1 MRLLKIFCYNVGAFW
16 MNHKIRLAGESK
28 FWSRFEFRIA
38 FFALLV
44 RLPFVIYDGLYN
56 SDVPDEYHCPDY
68 DLWIDRADVIL
79 GGGVIYRD
87 TSYPV
92 RTPPLASYILLPPAI
107 FADGHIAAFELYF
120 SLFDVIA
127 AVLLYR
133 IFLRGVGVF
142 KGEVLAK
149 RCAIFYVFNPFVI
162 ASSTLRGQDESII
175 VVFFLLFI
183 YFLIQKQY
191 NKAALFLGLGGLIR
205 PTIGLLLP
213 LLIFAKG
220 TNKERLERLG
230 ITASVVI
237 VGVLPFFIL
246 AGSDAMD
253 MTGRLT
259 SIEGVGILYLLV
271 AHGYDIPLAP
281 FTALFIISYLAI
293 SYFVIIK
300 KIDPWPAALLIISVF
315 LLAFTKVHSSY
326 YLFALVFAAP
336 FVLNDKKLLV
346 ELSAIFPPAVT
357 FIDIA
362 KSSKHS
368 GEILYL
374 ASGIVAWLIVTVIIL
389 HLVLFTWKTSTIK
402 KNKA

>member
-1 MRLLKIFCYNVGAFW
+1 
-16 MNHKIRLAGESK
+16 MNHKIRLTGESK

-56 SDVPDEYHCPDY
+56 SDVPSEYHCPDY
-68 DLWIDRADVIL
+68 DLWIDRSDVIV

-107 FADGHIAAFELYF
+107 FADGHIVAFELYF

-127 AVLLYR
+127 AILLYR

-149 RCAIFYVFNPFVI
+149 RCAIFYAFNPFVI
-162 ASSTLRGQDESII
+162 ASSTLRGQDESIL

-183 YFLIQKQY
+183 HFLIQKQY

-213 LLIFAKG
+213 LLLFAKG
-220 TNKERLERLG
+220 TNKERLERFG
-230 ITASVVI
+230 ITASIVV

-259 SIEGVGILYLLV
+259 SIEGVGVLYLLV

-281 FTALFIISYLAI
+281 FTTLFIISYLAI
-293 SYFVIIK
+293 TYLVITR
-300 KIDPWPAALLIISVF
+300 KIDPWPAALLIISIF

-326 YLFALVFAAP
+326 YLFALVYAAP
-336 FVLNDKKLLV
+336 FALNDKKILV
-346 ELSAIFPPAVT
+346 ELSVIFPPTLT

-402 KNKA
+402 KNMT